1 MKVKHLVEV
10 EMLKYYYIYV
20 DDDTDHPM
28 TDPEIRSVVE
38 KHVLEYGVD
47 SPKFDTLDC
56 GLYPEDINRIEV
68 VSTQYEDGTDITDQ
82 FIDIQRGMKKEA

>member
-10 EMLKYYYIYV
+10 EVLKYYHIYV

-28 TDPEIRSVVE
+28 TDSEIRSIVE
-38 KHVLEYGVD
+38 ECVLNDGVD
-47 SPKFDTLDC
+47 SPEFDALDY
-56 GLYPEDINRIEV
+56 GPWPEDINRIEV
-68 VSTQYEDGTDITDQ
+68 VSTQYEDGTDITDE